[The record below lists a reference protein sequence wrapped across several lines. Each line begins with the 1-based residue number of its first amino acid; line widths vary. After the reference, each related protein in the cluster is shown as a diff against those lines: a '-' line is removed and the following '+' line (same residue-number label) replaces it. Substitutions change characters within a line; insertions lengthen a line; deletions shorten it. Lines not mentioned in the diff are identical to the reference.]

1 MDLANIADIASAVDI
16 ASVANS
22 LDIVCIVNNVDISA
36 YTFDIVDVEHIV
48 DNIGKLN
55 LLDIA

>member
-36 YTFDIVDVEHIV
+36 YTVDIVDVE
-48 DNIGKLN
+48 NIAEMF
-55 LLDIA
+55 DDF